1 MLRSKKPLTRGFT
14 LIELLVVIA
23 IIAVLI
29 ALLLPAVQQAR
40 EAARRTQCKNNL
52 KQLGLSLM
60 NYESTT
66 GVFPYEK
73 CTTGV
78 NQNWIQMVLPY
89 MDQAPLYN
97 QFNFNLSWADPSQW
111 TLTATN
117 LPMLVCPSAPSK
129 GSRTNPAGITG
140 LLSPDGVNVPN
151 PQGFGIC
158 DYMALSGVRFSL
170 YYQGNLGPAPS
181 YGCPPAAV
189 LSIPDDNRWACAMHS
204 TLATKIR
211 DITDGTS
218 NTMMICE
225 TAGRPGLFRGPNRI
239 LVQGLTSAN
248 FAPKDGWG
256 WADTGNSGAIDGA
269 TADGTIINSANKPS
283 PKGQGLLPTCT
294 AAVCPPGATEFF
306 AAVNDSEMY
315 SWHTGGNQ
323 VLFAD
328 GSVHFINQNISLQT
342 LGALLTRQGGDIPGD
357 Y

>member
-1 MLRSKKPLTRGFT
+1 MPRIKKSLTRGFT

-52 KQLGLSLM
+52 KQLGLALM

-89 MDQAPLYN
+89 MDQAPIYN
-97 QFNFNLSWADPSQW
+97 QFNFNKSWADPSQW
-111 TLTATN
+111 PLTTVD
-117 LPMLVCPSAPSK
+117 LPALICPSSPSK
-129 GSRTNPAGITG
+129 GARTNPFGVAG
-140 LLSPDGVNVPN
+140 LLTPDGVNAP
-151 PQGFGIC
+151 PPTGFGLC

-170 YYQGNLGPAPS
+170 YYQGGFAS
-181 YGCPPAAV
+181 PPAAV

-204 TLATKIR
+204 TLATRISE
-211 DITDGTS
+211 ITDGTS

-225 TAGRPGLFRGPNRI
+225 TAGRPGLFRGKNHV
-239 LVQGLTSAN
+239 LVQGLNASN
-248 FAPKDGWG
+248 FSPKDGWG
-256 WADTGNSGAIDGA
+256 WADTGNSGAVDGA
-269 TADGTIINSANKPS
+269 TADGTIINSAIKPS
-283 PKGQGLLPTCT
+283 PKNQGLLPTCT
-294 AAVCPPGATEFF
+294 AAACPPGANVFMN
-306 AAVNDSEMY
+306 AVNDSEMY

-328 GSVHFINQNISLQT
+328 GSIHFINENISVQT
-342 LGALLTRQGGDIPGD
+342 LGALLTRQGGDIPGE

>member
-1 MLRSKKPLTRGFT
+1 MPRSNKKSVARGFT

-52 KQLGLSLM
+52 KQLGLALM

-89 MDQAPLYN
+89 MDQAPIYN
-97 QFNFNLSWADPSQW
+97 QFNFNKSWADPSQFA
-111 TLTATN
+111 LTTVN
-117 LPMLVCPSAPSK
+117 IPMLVCPSAPSQAA
-129 GSRTNPAGITG
+129 RTNPAGVVG
-140 LLSPDGVNVPN
+140 LLSPDGINTP
-151 PQGFGIC
+151 PAAGFGIC

-170 YYQGNLGPAPS
+170 YDQGGFAS
-181 YGCPPAAV
+181 PPAAV
-189 LSIPDDNRWACAMHS
+189 LSTPDDNRWACAMHS
-204 TLATKIR
+204 TLATYIR

-225 TAGRPGLFRGPNRI
+225 TAGRPGLFRGKNRV
-239 LVQGLTSAN
+239 LVQGLTAATFS
-248 FAPKDGWG
+248 PKDGWG
-256 WADTGNSGAIDGA
+256 WADTGNSGAVDGA
-269 TADGTIINSANKPS
+269 TSDGTIINSAIKPS
-283 PKGQGLLPTCT
+283 PKNQGLLPTCT
-294 AAVCPPGATEFF
+294 AAACPPGANVFMN
-306 AAVNDSEMY
+306 AVNDSEMY

-328 GSVHFINQNISLQT
+328 GSVHFISENIGLQT
-342 LGALLTRQGGDIPGD
+342 LGALLTRQGGETVGD